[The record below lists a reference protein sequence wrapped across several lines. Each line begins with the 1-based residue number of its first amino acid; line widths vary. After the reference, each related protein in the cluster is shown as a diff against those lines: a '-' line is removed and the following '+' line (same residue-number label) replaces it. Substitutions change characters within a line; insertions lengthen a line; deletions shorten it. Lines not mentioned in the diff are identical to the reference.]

1 MSDDLKR
8 FMVKLAS
15 EPDTLADFM
24 RDPRGAMDHAGL
36 LPDEQDIVL
45 SGDQSR
51 IYATIKGMPLPPPSP
66 APSPLQLP
74 TVVSTMLEQP
84 PGQSAAAAQ
93 TAMKVVAADAP
104 AGQPVYCYY
113 AAPGQ
118 PAAAAQTAMKVAAHA
133 PAGQPVYYAVPHGQP
148 IYYIVGW
155 PYWPQR

>member
-84 PGQSAAAAQ
+84 PGQ
-93 TAMKVVAADAP
+93 
-104 AGQPVYCYY
+104 
-113 AAPGQ
+113 
-118 PAAAAQTAMKVAAHA
+118 PAAAAQTAMKVAAQA
-133 PAGQPVYYAVPHGQP
+133 PAGQPVYYYAAPHAQP

-155 PYWPQR
+155 PYWPQS

>member
-15 EPDTLADFM
+15 EPDSLADFM
-24 RDPRGAMDHAGL
+24 RDPRSAMDGAGL
-36 LPDEQDIVL
+36 LPEEQDIVL
-45 SGDQSR
+45 SGDQGR
-51 IYATIKGMPLPPPSP
+51 IYAAIKGMPLPPPSP

-84 PGQSAAAAQ
+84 Q
-93 TAMKVVAADAP
+93 
-104 AGQPVYCYY
+104 
-113 AAPGQ
+113 GQ
-118 PAAAAQTAMKVAAHA
+118 PAAAAPGQPVAQSAAHQVA
-133 PAGQPVYYAVPHGQP
+133 QAAQVAQVVAYAMPAGQPVYYAVPHAQP

>member
-15 EPDTLADFM
+15 EPDALADFM

-36 LPDEQDIVL
+36 PPEEQEIVL
-45 SGDQSR
+45 SGDQGR
-51 IYATIKGMPLPPPSP
+51 IYATIKGMPLPPASP

-84 PGQSAAAAQ
+84 Q
-93 TAMKVVAADAP
+93 
-104 AGQPVYCYY
+104 
-113 AAPGQ
+113 GQ
-118 PAAAAQTAMKVAAHA
+118 PAAAAAAPHFMKVAAHAPAEQPAYYAA
-133 PAGQPVYYAVPHGQP
+133 PAGQPVYYAAPHGQP